1 MNGTGILGILLAYF
15 GVLFLIARIT
25 GKKHSGNN
33 AFFLGN
39 RKSPWYVVAI
49 GMVGA
54 SLSGVSFVSVPGMVG
69 NIDMTYMQMTFGFL
83 MGYVVIAFVLLP
95 LYYRLQVT
103 SIYVYLEKRIGLRAY
118 KTGAGF
124 FLLSRTILAAVRLYL
139 AVFILQTYV
148 FDAWHIPFALTA
160 AVFLLMMWAYTH
172 KSGVK
177 TIVWTDLLQTFFLI
191 AALVLIIVQVAK
203 GLHLDLPGMAAS
215 VKQSPHFRI
224 FVFDDWHT
232 KQNFFKQFIGGCL
245 ITIAMTGID
254 QEMMQKNLSCRNL
267 REAQKNV
274 GLCSLFFVPINF
286 LFLCLGVL
294 LLHYA
299 SQNGIALPSL
309 PDDILPD
316 LVTNGYFGFA
326 AIIFFMIGI
335 IAVTFASADSAL
347 TGLTTSICVDI
358 LNISQYGE
366 RKARKI
372 RLAVHLGISLAF
384 ILIMLIFRA
393 INNTSIIDAIY
404 MITSY
409 TYGPLLGLFAY
420 GILFKRKT
428 CDRAAPYICIL
439 SPVICFAADMLLNAV
454 ANYRFGYEL
463 LLVNALLT
471 IAGLYC
477 CKSGKTDT
485 HVITTHKTDEPIA
498 ASRTTTFS
506 ISK

>member
-1 MNGTGILGILLAYF
+1 MNGTAIFGILLAYF
-15 GVLFLIARIT
+15 GILFFIARIT
-25 GKKHSGNN
+25 GKKHSGND

-39 RKSPWYVVAI
+39 RKSPWYVVAV

-69 NIDMTYMQMTFGFL
+69 SIDMTYMQMTLGFL
-83 MGYVVIAFVLLP
+83 MGYAVIAFVLLP
-95 LYYRLQVT
+95 LYYKLQVT
-103 SIYVYLEKRIGLRAY
+103 SIYAYLEKRIGPRAY

-124 FLLSRTILAAVRLYL
+124 FLLSRTVLAAVRLYL

-177 TIVWTDLLQTFFLI
+177 TLVWTDLLQTCLLI
-191 AALVLIIVQVAK
+191 AALVLIIVRVGE
-203 GLHLDLPGMAAS
+203 GLHLDFPGMVAS
-215 VKQSPHFRI
+215 VKQSPHFRM

-232 KQNFFKQFIGGCL
+232 KQNFFKQFLGGCF
-245 ITIAMTGID
+245 ITVAMTGID

-267 REAQKNV
+267 KEAQKNV

-286 LFLCLGVL
+286 LFLCLGIL
-294 LLHYA
+294 LLNYA
-299 SQNGIALPSL
+299 SQNGIVLPAMS
-309 PDDILPD
+309 DDILPD
-316 LVTNGYFGFA
+316 LITGGYFGFA
-326 AIIFFMIGI
+326 AIIFFMTGI

-347 TGLTTSICVDI
+347 TGLTTSVCVDI
-358 LNISQYGE
+358 LNVSQYNE

-372 RLAVHLGISLAF
+372 RLGVHLGISLAF
-384 ILIMLIFRA
+384 ILIMLIFKA

-404 MITSY
+404 TITSY

-420 GILFKRKT
+420 GILFKRRT
-428 CDRAAPYICIL
+428 GDRAAPYICIL
-439 SPVICFAADMLLNAV
+439 SPVICFAANTLLKAAV
-454 ANYRFGYEL
+454 NYQFGYEL
-463 LLVNALLT
+463 LIVNALLT

-477 CKSGKTDT
+477 CRFGKTR
-485 HVITTHKTDEPIA
+485 VRL
-498 ASRTTTFS
+498 S
-506 ISK
+506 

>member
-1 MNGTGILGILLAYF
+1 MSGIAILCIIFAYF
-15 GVLFLIARIT
+15 GTLFLISHLI
-25 GKKHSGNN
+25 GKKHSENA

-39 RKSPWYVVAI
+39 RKSPWYVVAV

-54 SLSGVSFVSVPGMVG
+54 SLSGVTFVSVPGMTG
-69 NIDMTYMQMTFGFL
+69 NIGMTYMQMVLGFL
-83 MGYVVIAFVLLP
+83 PGYAVIAFVLLP

-103 SIYVYLEKRIGLRAY
+103 SIYTYLEKRIGPRAY

-139 AVFILQTYV
+139 AVFILQTYI

-177 TIVWTDLLQTFFLI
+177 TIVWTDLLQTLFLI
-191 AALVLIIVQVAK
+191 AALILAIVQVAK
-203 GLHLDLPGMAAS
+203 GLHLDFSGMVAS
-215 VKQSPHFRI
+215 VRQSPHSRI

-232 KQNFFKQFIGGCL
+232 KQNFFKQFISGCF

-267 REAQKNV
+267 KEAQKNV
-274 GLCSLFFVPINF
+274 GLCSLFFIPVNF
-286 LFLCLGVL
+286 LFLCLGIL
-294 LLHYA
+294 LLNYA
-299 SQNGIALPSL
+299 SQNGITLPAL
-309 PDDILPD
+309 PDDILPS
-316 LVTNGYFGFA
+316 LVTGGYFGVA
-326 AIIFFMIGI
+326 AIVFFTIGI

-358 LNISQYGE
+358 LNVTKYSE

-372 RLAVHLGISLAF
+372 RLGVHLGISLAF
-384 ILIMLIFRA
+384 ILIMLIFKA

-404 MITSY
+404 MIASY

-420 GILFKRKT
+420 GILSKQKIN
-428 CDRAAPYICIL
+428 DRAVPAICIL
-439 SPVICFAADMLLNAV
+439 SPVLCVALNIFLKAIFD
-454 ANYRFGYEL
+454 YQLGYEL
-463 LLVNALLT
+463 LIVNALLT
-471 IAGLYC
+471 AGGLRLFQSNRYTR
-477 CKSGKTDT
+477 S
-485 HVITTHKTDEPIA
+485 EIA
-498 ASRTTTFS
+498 A
-506 ISK
+506 K